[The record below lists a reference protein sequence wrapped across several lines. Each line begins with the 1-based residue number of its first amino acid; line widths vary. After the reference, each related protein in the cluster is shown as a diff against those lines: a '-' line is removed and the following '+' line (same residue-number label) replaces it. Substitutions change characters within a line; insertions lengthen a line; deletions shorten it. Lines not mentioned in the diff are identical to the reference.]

1 MRVSSRTRYALAVL
15 ILLFQNTQK
24 PLPLSEIAKQLGLS
38 KLYLEQVIATLK
50 SHQMVQSVKG
60 PAGGYLIQDRDI
72 NLLAIFKA
80 MDSEHFVLNEETAFQ
95 DQQLNQILNDLVY
108 TPLQSSTEQ
117 LLERISLESL
127 ASAYAK
133 NMMFFI

>member
-15 ILLFQNTQK
+15 ILLYQNTQK

-60 PAGGYLIQDRDI
+60 PTGGYLIQDRDI

-117 LLERISLESL
+117 LLESISLESL